1 MYLRDQ
7 KKLPAKQQ
15 KRIEELNDL
24 IHTAR
29 LNNENIN
36 NLREERA
43 KLMRKAYYWR
53 EVLNAETLNKLE
65 TKARQVFNDWY
76 DY

>member
-1 MYLRDQ
+1 MYLRRE
-7 KKLPAKQQ
+7 KTLPAKQQ

-29 LNNENIN
+29 LNNEDIS

-43 KLMRKAYYWR
+43 KLMRKAYYWH

-65 TKARQVFNDWY
+65 AKARQVFNDWY